1 MERGIIAFGYV
12 IGLFAVAALILT
24 IRDWFV
30 RRPPRSPEEQRVA
43 DAAWRARLL
52 EPDWP
57 AVERQL
63 ARQPPAVLRRLYAD
77 HALLLSAPLI
87 VAAPDAEWP
96 IECFHPAD
104 ARGDHF
110 SVPAGA
116 FCFAASGFGDPYYVE
131 FGARGEDGPVSVH
144 YHDGGDIARIADTL
158 AEFLSWPRRP
168 DRAHLEAEHPER

>member
-1 MERGIIAFGYV
+1 MKFGIIAVGYV
-12 IGLFAVAALILT
+12 IGLFTVAALILT

-30 RRPPRSPEEQRVA
+30 RRPPRSPEEQRAA

-63 ARQPPAVLRRLYAD
+63 ARRPPAVLRQLYAD
-77 HALLLSAPLI
+77 HALLLSAPL
-87 VAAPDAEWP
+87 VVTAPDAVDAEWP

-104 ARGDHF
+104 ARGDHCP
-110 SVPAGA
+110 VPTGA
-116 FCFAASGFGDPYYVE
+116 FCFATTGFGDPYYVE

-168 DRAHLEAEHPER
+168 DRPHLEADA